1 MHTVIQK
8 SVMFASV
15 VALAAMS
22 VNCANSPGQSNANVL
37 APSSVGDAALAARP
51 GGGGGGKPGGGGTVV
66 GGGTIAPPK
75 MVLDLNGD
83 SVPSFRDTVTFDVQT
98 TATAYPY
105 VTLRCYQGGTLVSQ
119 DTNAMFV
126 HSLDQNFTL
135 GPTLAWTGGP
145 ANCTANLENRDAKNG
160 SISVLASTSFTTN

>member
-1 MHTVIQK
+1 ML
-8 SVMFASV
+8 ASV

-22 VNCANSPGQSNANVL
+22 VNCANSPEQSNANVL
-37 APSSVGDAALAARP
+37 GPSSVGEAALAAK
-51 GGGGGGKPGGGGTVV
+51 GGGGKPGPTGGT
-66 GGGTIAPPK
+66 GGTITHK
-75 MVLDLNGD
+75 MVVDLNGD
-83 SVPSFRDTVTFDVQT
+83 GLPSFRDTVTFVVQT
-98 TATAYPY
+98 GATAYPY
-105 VTLRCYQGGTLVSQ
+105 VTLRCYQNGTLVSQ
-119 DTNAMFV
+119 DTNAMFA